1 MKRYK
6 EVVEKQKEFFKTG
19 KPIDINYRKK
29 ALIKLR
35 DTVDKYEEKILYAL
49 KLDLGKS
56 EFEGYETELG
66 IVKSELKNT
75 IKNLEKWSKP
85 KKVRASIMNPFS
97 DNRIYNQPYGVCL
110 ILSPWN
116 YPFQLALMPLIGSI
130 AAGNTSILKLSEI
143 SSFTSGIVREIIE
156 EIFDEE
162 YIAVFSGEA
171 DEAINLIESDIDF
184 IFYTGNPKIGASVA
198 ESAGRRLIPCVLEL
212 GGKSPCIIDRKADLD
227 NAAKKIVWGK
237 FMNAGQTCV
246 APDYIIADRLVFLE
260 LRDKLIHYIK
270 EFYGEN
276 PIESDDYPKIINKKN
291 FDRILNLIEGKRL
304 IFGGKYDEES
314 LKIEPTIL
322 EVSSMDEKI
331 MQEEIFGPI
340 IPIIVYKSKSEIFE
354 IIDKNKNPLALYLFT
369 DDSSF
374 EKEII
379 EKVSF
384 GGGCVNDT
392 IIHCTSEGLPFG
404 GIGMSGLGNYHGKAS
419 FDAFS
424 HKKSVVKSKK
434 FADISMKY
442 PPFNEKK
449 LNLIKKVFN
458 IL

>member
-35 DTVDKYEEKILYAL
+35 DAVDKYEEKILYAL

-260 LRDKLIHYIK
+260 LRDKLVHYIK

-304 IFGGKYDEES
+304 IFGGKYDDDS

-340 IPIIVYKSKSEIFE
+340 IPIIIYKNKSEIFE

-369 DDSSF
+369 DDNSF

-404 GIGMSGLGNYHGKAS
+404 GIGRSGLGNYHGKAS

-449 LNLIKKVFN
+449 LELIKKVFN

>member
-35 DTVDKYEEKILYAL
+35 DAVDKYEEKILYAL

-143 SSFTSGIVREIIE
+143 SSFTSGIVREIIG

-260 LRDKLIHYIK
+260 LRDKLVHYIK
-270 EFYGEN
+270 KFYGEN

-304 IFGGKYDEES
+304 IFGGKYDDDS

-340 IPIIVYKSKSEIFE
+340 IPIIIYKNKSEIFE

-404 GIGMSGLGNYHGKAS
+404 GIGRSGIGNYHGKAS

-449 LNLIKKVFN
+449 LELIKKVFN

>member
-331 MQEEIFGPI
+331 MQKEIFGPI

-449 LNLIKKVFN
+449 LKLIKKVFN

>member
-1 MKRYK
+1 MKRSK

-130 AAGNTSILKLSEI
+130 AAGNTSTLKLSEI

-449 LNLIKKVFN
+449 LKLIKKVFN

>member
-35 DTVDKYEEKILYAL
+35 DAVDKYEEKILYAL

-143 SSFTSGIVREIIE
+143 SSFTSGIVREIIG

-162 YIAVFSGEA
+162 YVAVFSGEA
-171 DEAINLIESDIDF
+171 EEAINLIESDIDF

-227 NAAKKIVWGK
+227 NTAKKIVWGK

-260 LRDKLIHYIK
+260 LRDKLVHYIK
-270 EFYGEN
+270 KFYGEN

-304 IFGGKYDEES
+304 IFGGKYDDDS

-340 IPIIVYKSKSEIFE
+340 IPIIVYKNKSEIFE

-404 GIGMSGLGNYHGKAS
+404 GIGRSGIGNYHGKAS

-449 LNLIKKVFN
+449 LELIKKVFN

>member
-35 DTVDKYEEKILYAL
+35 DAVDKYEEKILYAL

-130 AAGNTSILKLSEI
+130 AAGNTGILKLSEI
-143 SSFTSGIVREIIE
+143 SPFTSGVVREIVE
-156 EIFDEE
+156 EVFDEE
-162 YIAVFSGEA
+162 YVAVFSGEA
-171 DEAINLIESDIDF
+171 EEAINLIESDIDF
-184 IFYTGNPKIGASVA
+184 IFYTGNPKIGVSVA

-260 LRDKLIHYIK
+260 LRDKLVHYIK

-304 IFGGKYDEES
+304 IFGGKYDDDS

-340 IPIIVYKSKSEIFE
+340 IPIIIYKNKSEIFE

-369 DDSSF
+369 DNSSF

-404 GIGMSGLGNYHGKAS
+404 GIGRSGIGNYHGKAS

-449 LNLIKKVFN
+449 LELIKKVFN

>member
-35 DTVDKYEEKILYAL
+35 DAVDKYEEKILYAL

-143 SSFTSGIVREIIE
+143 SLFTSGVVREIVE
-156 EIFDEE
+156 EVFDEE
-162 YIAVFSGEA
+162 YVAVFFGEA
-171 DEAINLIESDIDF
+171 EEAINLIESDVDF
-184 IFYTGNPKIGASVA
+184 IFYTGNPKIGVSVA

-260 LRDKLIHYIK
+260 LRDKLVHYIK
-270 EFYGEN
+270 KFYGEN

-304 IFGGKYDEES
+304 IFGGKYDDDS

-340 IPIIVYKSKSEIFE
+340 IPIIIYKNKSEIFE

-369 DDSSF
+369 DNNSF

-404 GIGMSGLGNYHGKAS
+404 GIGRSGIGNYHGKAS

-449 LNLIKKVFN
+449 LELIKKVFN

>member
-442 PPFNEKK
+442 PPFNKKK

>member
-143 SSFTSGIVREIIE
+143 SPFTSGVVREIVE
-156 EIFDEE
+156 EVFDEE
-162 YIAVFSGEA
+162 YVAVFSGEA
-171 DEAINLIESDIDF
+171 EEAINLIESDVDF
-184 IFYTGNPKIGASVA
+184 IFYTGNPKIGVSVA

-260 LRDKLIHYIK
+260 LRDKLVHYINK
-270 EFYGEN
+270 FYGEN

-304 IFGGKYDEES
+304 IFGGKYDDDS

-340 IPIIVYKSKSEIFE
+340 IPIIIYKNKSEIFE

-369 DDSSF
+369 DNNSF

-392 IIHCTSEGLPFG
+392 IIHCTSDGLPFG
-404 GIGMSGLGNYHGKAS
+404 GIGRSGIGNYHGKAS

-449 LNLIKKVFN
+449 LELIKKVFN

>member
-35 DTVDKYEEKILYAL
+35 DAVDKYEEKILYAL

-143 SSFTSGIVREIIE
+143 SPFTSGVVREIVE
-156 EIFDEE
+156 EVFDEE
-162 YIAVFSGEA
+162 YVAVFSGEA
-171 DEAINLIESDIDF
+171 EEAINLIESDVDF
-184 IFYTGNPKIGASVA
+184 IFYTGNPKIGVSVA

-260 LRDKLIHYIK
+260 LRDKLVHYIK
-270 EFYGEN
+270 KFYGEN

-304 IFGGKYDEES
+304 IFGGKYDDDS

-340 IPIIVYKSKSEIFE
+340 IPIIIYKNKSEIFE

-369 DDSSF
+369 DNNSF

-404 GIGMSGLGNYHGKAS
+404 GIGRSGIGNYHGKAS

-449 LNLIKKVFN
+449 LELIKKVFN

>member
-304 IFGGKYDEES
+304 IFGGKYDDDN

-340 IPIIVYKSKSEIFE
+340 IPIIVYKNKNEIFE
-354 IIDKNKNPLALYLFT
+354 IIEKNKNPLALYLFT
-369 DDSSF
+369 DDNSF

-392 IIHCTSEGLPFG
+392 IIHCTSDGLPFG
-404 GIGMSGLGNYHGKAS
+404 GIGRSGLGNYHGKAS

-449 LNLIKKVFN
+449 LKLIKKVFN

>member
-35 DTVDKYEEKILYAL
+35 DAVDKYEEKILYAL

-143 SSFTSGIVREIIE
+143 SPFTSGVVREIVE
-156 EIFDEE
+156 EVFDEE
-162 YIAVFSGEA
+162 YVAVFSGEA

-260 LRDKLIHYIK
+260 LRDKLVHYIK

-304 IFGGKYDEES
+304 IFGGKYDDDS

-340 IPIIVYKSKSEIFE
+340 IPIIIYKNKSEIFE

-369 DDSSF
+369 DDNSF

-404 GIGMSGLGNYHGKAS
+404 GIGRSGLGNYHGKAS

-434 FADISMKY
+434 FADISIKY

-449 LNLIKKVFN
+449 LELIKKVFN

>member
-35 DTVDKYEEKILYAL
+35 DAVDKYEEKILYAL

-143 SSFTSGIVREIIE
+143 SPFTSGVVREIVE
-156 EIFDEE
+156 EVFDEE
-162 YIAVFSGEA
+162 YVAVFSGEA
-171 DEAINLIESDIDF
+171 EEAINLIESDVDF
-184 IFYTGNPKIGASVA
+184 IFYTGNPKIGVSVA

-260 LRDKLIHYIK
+260 LRDKLVHYIK

-304 IFGGKYDEES
+304 IFGGKYDDDS

-340 IPIIVYKSKSEIFE
+340 IPIIIYKNKSEIFE

-404 GIGMSGLGNYHGKAS
+404 GIGRSGIGNYHGKAS

-449 LNLIKKVFN
+449 LELIKKVFN

>member
-35 DTVDKYEEKILYAL
+35 DVVDKYEEKILYAL

-143 SSFTSGIVREIIE
+143 SSFTSGIVREIIG

-260 LRDKLIHYIK
+260 LRDKLVHYIK

-304 IFGGKYDEES
+304 IFGGKYDDDS

-340 IPIIVYKSKSEIFE
+340 IPIIIYKNKSEIFE

-369 DDSSF
+369 DDNSF

-404 GIGMSGLGNYHGKAS
+404 GIGRSGLGNYHGKAS

-449 LNLIKKVFN
+449 LELIKKVFN

>member
-35 DTVDKYEEKILYAL
+35 DAVDKYEEKILYAL

-143 SSFTSGIVREIIE
+143 SLFTSGVVREIVE
-156 EIFDEE
+156 EVFDEE
-162 YIAVFSGEA
+162 YVAVFSGEA
-171 DEAINLIESDIDF
+171 EEAINLIESDVDF
-184 IFYTGNPKIGASVA
+184 IFYTGNPKIGVSVA

-260 LRDKLIHYIK
+260 LRDKLVHYIK
-270 EFYGEN
+270 KFYGEN

-304 IFGGKYDEES
+304 IFGGKYDDDS

-340 IPIIVYKSKSEIFE
+340 IPIIVYKNKSEIFE

-404 GIGMSGLGNYHGKAS
+404 GIGRSGIGNYHGKAS

-449 LNLIKKVFN
+449 LELIKKVFN

>member
-35 DTVDKYEEKILYAL
+35 DAVDKYEEKILYAL

-143 SSFTSGIVREIIE
+143 SPFTSGVVREIVE
-156 EIFDEE
+156 EVFDEE
-162 YIAVFSGEA
+162 YVAVFSGEA

-184 IFYTGNPKIGASVA
+184 IFYTGNPKIGGSVA

-260 LRDKLIHYIK
+260 LRDKLVHYIK

-304 IFGGKYDEES
+304 IFGGKYDDDS

-340 IPIIVYKSKSEIFE
+340 IPIIVYKNKSEIFE

-404 GIGMSGLGNYHGKAS
+404 GIGRSGIGNYHGKAS

-449 LNLIKKVFN
+449 LELIKKVFN

>member
-1 MKRYK
+1 MKRSK

-304 IFGGKYDEES
+304 IFGGKYDDDS

-449 LNLIKKVFN
+449 LKLIKKVFN

>member
-130 AAGNTSILKLSEI
+130 AVGNTSILKLSEI

-442 PPFNEKK
+442 PPFNKKK

>member
-35 DTVDKYEEKILYAL
+35 DAVDKYEEKILYAL

-143 SSFTSGIVREIIE
+143 SSFTSGIVREIIG

-162 YIAVFSGEA
+162 YVAVFSGEA
-171 DEAINLIESDIDF
+171 EEAINLIESDIDF

-260 LRDKLIHYIK
+260 LRDKLVHYIK

-304 IFGGKYDEES
+304 IFGGKYDDDS

-340 IPIIVYKSKSEIFE
+340 IPIIIYKNKSEIFE

-369 DDSSF
+369 DNNSF

-404 GIGMSGLGNYHGKAS
+404 GIGRSGIGNYHGKAS

-434 FADISMKY
+434 FADIKY
-442 PPFNEKK
+442 EVSS
-449 LNLIKKVFN
+449 I
-458 IL
+458 

>member
-35 DTVDKYEEKILYAL
+35 DAVDKYEEKILYAL

-143 SSFTSGIVREIIE
+143 SSFTSGIVREIIG

-162 YIAVFSGEA
+162 YIAVFYGEA

-260 LRDKLIHYIK
+260 LRDKLVHYIK

-304 IFGGKYDEES
+304 IFGGKYDDDS

-340 IPIIVYKSKSEIFE
+340 IPIIIYKNKSEIFE

-369 DDSSF
+369 DNNSF

-404 GIGMSGLGNYHGKAS
+404 GIGRSGIGNYHGKAS

-449 LNLIKKVFN
+449 LELIKKVFN

>member
-6 EVVEKQKEFFKTG
+6 EVVEKQREFFKTG

-35 DTVDKYEEKILYAL
+35 DAVDKYEEKILYAL

-130 AAGNTSILKLSEI
+130 AAGNTNILKLSEI
-143 SSFTSGIVREIIE
+143 SPFTSGVVREIVE
-156 EIFDEE
+156 EVFDEE
-162 YIAVFSGEA
+162 YVAVFSGEA
-171 DEAINLIESDIDF
+171 EEAINLIESDVDF

-304 IFGGKYDEES
+304 IFGGKYDDDS

-340 IPIIVYKSKSEIFE
+340 IPIIIYKNKSEIFE

-369 DDSSF
+369 DNNSF

-404 GIGMSGLGNYHGKAS
+404 GIGRSGIGNYHGKAS

-449 LNLIKKVFN
+449 LELIKKVFN

>member
-1 MKRYK
+1 MKKYK
-6 EVVEKQKEFFKTG
+6 EVVEKQKGFFKTG

-304 IFGGKYDEES
+304 IFGGKYDDDS

-354 IIDKNKNPLALYLFT
+354 IIYKNKNPLALYLFT

-449 LNLIKKVFN
+449 LKLIKKVFN

>member
-6 EVVEKQKEFFKTG
+6 KVVEKQKEFFKTG

-35 DTVDKYEEKILYAL
+35 DAVDKYEEKILYAL

-143 SSFTSGIVREIIE
+143 SLFTSGVVREIVE
-156 EIFDEE
+156 EVFDEE
-162 YIAVFSGEA
+162 YVAVFFGEA
-171 DEAINLIESDIDF
+171 EEAINLIESDIDF
-184 IFYTGNPKIGASVA
+184 IFYTGNPKIGVSVA

-260 LRDKLIHYIK
+260 LRDKLVHYIK

-304 IFGGKYDEES
+304 ICGGKYDDDS

-340 IPIIVYKSKSEIFE
+340 IPIIIYKNKSEIFE

-369 DDSSF
+369 DNNSF

-392 IIHCTSEGLPFG
+392 IIHCTSDGLPFG
-404 GIGMSGLGNYHGKAS
+404 GIGRSGLGNYHGKAS

-449 LNLIKKVFN
+449 LELIKKVFN

>member
-35 DTVDKYEEKILYAL
+35 DAVDKYEEKILYAL

-143 SSFTSGIVREIIE
+143 SSFTSGIVREIIG

-162 YIAVFSGEA
+162 YVAVFSGEA
-171 DEAINLIESDIDF
+171 EEAINLIESDVDF

-260 LRDKLIHYIK
+260 LRDKLVHYIK

-291 FDRILNLIEGKRL
+291 FDRILNLIERKRL
-304 IFGGKYDEES
+304 IFGGKYDDDS

-340 IPIIVYKSKSEIFE
+340 IPIIVYKNKSEIFE
-354 IIDKNKNPLALYLFT
+354 IIDKNKNPLALYIFT
-369 DDSSF
+369 DNNSF

-404 GIGMSGLGNYHGKAS
+404 GIGRSGIGNYHGKAS

-449 LNLIKKVFN
+449 LELIKKVFN

>member
-35 DTVDKYEEKILYAL
+35 DAVDKYEEKILYAL

-97 DNRIYNQPYGVCL
+97 ENRIYNQPYGVCL

-143 SSFTSGIVREIIE
+143 SPFTSGVVREIVE
-156 EIFDEE
+156 EVFDEE
-162 YIAVFSGEA
+162 YVAVFSGEA

-227 NAAKKIVWGK
+227 NATKKIVWGK

-304 IFGGKYDEES
+304 IFGGKYDDDS

-340 IPIIVYKSKSEIFE
+340 IPIIIYKNKSEIFE

-369 DDSSF
+369 DDNSF

-404 GIGMSGLGNYHGKAS
+404 GIGRSGLGNYHGKAS

-424 HKKSVVKSKK
+424 HKKPVVKSKK

-449 LNLIKKVFN
+449 LELIKKVFN

>member
-35 DTVDKYEEKILYAL
+35 DAVDKYEEKILYAL

-143 SSFTSGIVREIIE
+143 SSFTSGIVREIIG

-162 YIAVFSGEA
+162 YVAVFSGEA
-171 DEAINLIESDIDF
+171 EEAINLIESDIDF
-184 IFYTGNPKIGASVA
+184 IFYTGNPIWHS
-198 ESAGRRLIPCVLEL
+198 
-212 GGKSPCIIDRKADLD
+212 
-227 NAAKKIVWGK
+227 
-237 FMNAGQTCV
+237 
-246 APDYIIADRLVFLE
+246 
-260 LRDKLIHYIK
+260 
-270 EFYGEN
+270 
-276 PIESDDYPKIINKKN
+276 
-291 FDRILNLIEGKRL
+291 
-304 IFGGKYDEES
+304 
-314 LKIEPTIL
+314 
-322 EVSSMDEKI
+322 
-331 MQEEIFGPI
+331 
-340 IPIIVYKSKSEIFE
+340 
-354 IIDKNKNPLALYLFT
+354 
-369 DDSSF
+369 
-374 EKEII
+374 
-379 EKVSF
+379 
-384 GGGCVNDT
+384 
-392 IIHCTSEGLPFG
+392 
-404 GIGMSGLGNYHGKAS
+404 
-419 FDAFS
+419 
-424 HKKSVVKSKK
+424 
-434 FADISMKY
+434 
-442 PPFNEKK
+442 
-449 LNLIKKVFN
+449 
-458 IL
+458 

>member
-35 DTVDKYEEKILYAL
+35 DAVDKYEEKILYAL

-143 SSFTSGIVREIIE
+143 SSFTSGIVREIIG

-260 LRDKLIHYIK
+260 LRDKLVHYIK

-304 IFGGKYDEES
+304 IFGGKYDDDS

-340 IPIIVYKSKSEIFE
+340 IPIIIYKNKSEIFE

-404 GIGMSGLGNYHGKAS
+404 GIGRSGIGNYHGKAS

-449 LNLIKKVFN
+449 LELIKKVFN

>member
-6 EVVEKQKEFFKTG
+6 EVVEKQKGFFKTG

-143 SSFTSGIVREIIE
+143 SSFTSGIVRKIIE

-304 IFGGKYDEES
+304 IFGGKYDDDS

-379 EKVSF
+379 EKVPF

-424 HKKSVVKSKK
+424 HKKPVVKSKK

-449 LNLIKKVFN
+449 LKLIKKVFN

>member
-35 DTVDKYEEKILYAL
+35 DAVDKYEEKILYAL

-143 SSFTSGIVREIIE
+143 SPFTSGVVREIVE
-156 EIFDEE
+156 EVFDEE
-162 YIAVFSGEA
+162 YVAVFSGEA
-171 DEAINLIESDIDF
+171 EEAINLIESDIDF
-184 IFYTGNPKIGASVA
+184 IFYTGNPKIGVSVA

-260 LRDKLIHYIK
+260 LRDKLVHYIK

-304 IFGGKYDEES
+304 IFGGKYDDDS

-340 IPIIVYKSKSEIFE
+340 IPIIIYKNKSEIFE

-369 DDSSF
+369 DNSSF

-404 GIGMSGLGNYHGKAS
+404 GIGRSGIGNYHGKAS

-449 LNLIKKVFN
+449 LELIKKVFN

>member
-6 EVVEKQKEFFKTG
+6 EVVEKQKGFFKTG

-354 IIDKNKNPLALYLFT
+354 IIYKNKNPLALYLFT

-442 PPFNEKK
+442 PPFNKKK

>member
-6 EVVEKQKEFFKTG
+6 EVVEKQKGFFKTG

-322 EVSSMDEKI
+322 EVSNTEEKI

-449 LNLIKKVFN
+449 LKLIKKVFN

>member
-35 DTVDKYEEKILYAL
+35 DAVDKYEEKILYAL

-143 SSFTSGIVREIIE
+143 SSFTSGIVRGIIG

-162 YIAVFSGEA
+162 YVAVFSGEA
-171 DEAINLIESDIDF
+171 EEAINLIESDIDF

-198 ESAGRRLIPCVLEL
+198 GSSGRRLIPCVLEL

-260 LRDKLIHYIK
+260 LRDKLVHYIK
-270 EFYGEN
+270 KFYGEN

-304 IFGGKYDEES
+304 IFGGKYDDDS

-340 IPIIVYKSKSEIFE
+340 IPIIVYKNKSEIFE

-369 DDSSF
+369 DNNSF

-404 GIGMSGLGNYHGKAS
+404 GIGRSGIGNYHGKAS

-449 LNLIKKVFN
+449 LELIKKVFN

>member
-35 DTVDKYEEKILYAL
+35 DAVDKYEEKILYAL

-143 SSFTSGIVREIIE
+143 SPFTSGIVREIIG

-237 FMNAGQTCV
+237 LMNAGQTCV

-260 LRDKLIHYIK
+260 LRDKLVHYIK
-270 EFYGEN
+270 KFYGEN

-304 IFGGKYDEES
+304 IFGGKYDDDS

-340 IPIIVYKSKSEIFE
+340 IPIIIYKNKSEIFE

-369 DDSSF
+369 DNNSF

-404 GIGMSGLGNYHGKAS
+404 GIGRSGIGNYHGKAS

-449 LNLIKKVFN
+449 LELIKKVFN

>member
-6 EVVEKQKEFFKTG
+6 EVVEKQKGFFKTG

-442 PPFNEKK
+442 PPFNKKK

>member
-1 MKRYK
+1 MKRSK

-304 IFGGKYDEES
+304 IFGGKYDDDS

-442 PPFNEKK
+442 PPFNKKK

>member
-35 DTVDKYEEKILYAL
+35 DAVDKCEEKILYAL

-143 SSFTSGIVREIIE
+143 SPFTSGVVREIVE
-156 EIFDEE
+156 EVFDEE
-162 YIAVFSGEA
+162 YVAVFSGEA

-260 LRDKLIHYIK
+260 LRDKLVHYIK

-304 IFGGKYDEES
+304 IFGGKYDDDS

-340 IPIIVYKSKSEIFE
+340 IPIIIYKNKSEIFE

-369 DDSSF
+369 DDNSF

-404 GIGMSGLGNYHGKAS
+404 GIGRSGLGNYHGKAS

-449 LNLIKKVFN
+449 LELIKKVFN

>member
-354 IIDKNKNPLALYLFT
+354 IIYKNKNPLALYLFT

-449 LNLIKKVFN
+449 LKLIKKVFN

>member
-35 DTVDKYEEKILYAL
+35 DAVDKCEEKILYAL

-143 SSFTSGIVREIIE
+143 SSFTSGIVREIIG

-162 YIAVFSGEA
+162 YVAVFSGEA
-171 DEAINLIESDIDF
+171 EEAINLIESDIDF

-260 LRDKLIHYIK
+260 LRDKLVHYIK

-304 IFGGKYDEES
+304 IFGGKYDDDS

-340 IPIIVYKSKSEIFE
+340 IPIIIYKNKSEIFE

-369 DDSSF
+369 DDNSF

-404 GIGMSGLGNYHGKAS
+404 GIGRSGLGNYHGKAS

-449 LNLIKKVFN
+449 LELIKKVFN

>member
-35 DTVDKYEEKILYAL
+35 DAVDKYEEKILYAL

-143 SSFTSGIVREIIE
+143 SSFTSGIVREIIG

-162 YIAVFSGEA
+162 YVAVFSGEA
-171 DEAINLIESDIDF
+171 EEAINLIESDIDF

-237 FMNAGQTCV
+237 LMNAGQTCV

-260 LRDKLIHYIK
+260 LRDKLVHYIK
-270 EFYGEN
+270 KFYGEN

-304 IFGGKYDEES
+304 IFGGKYDDDS

-340 IPIIVYKSKSEIFE
+340 IPIIIYKNKSEIFE

-369 DDSSF
+369 DNNSF

-404 GIGMSGLGNYHGKAS
+404 GIRRSGIGNYHGKAS

-449 LNLIKKVFN
+449 LELIKKVFN